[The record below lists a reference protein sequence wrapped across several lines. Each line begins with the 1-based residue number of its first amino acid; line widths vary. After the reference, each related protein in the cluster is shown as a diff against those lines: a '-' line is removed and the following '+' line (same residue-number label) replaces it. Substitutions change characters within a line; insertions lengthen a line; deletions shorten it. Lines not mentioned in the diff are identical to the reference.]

1 MDAVV
6 AGWVRTPFHKAH
18 KGALAGVR
26 PDTMVAEC
34 IKEVVERLE
43 LDPAEVDDVIIGCAY
58 PEGEQGYNIG
68 RMASLL
74 AGLPDTVPGMT
85 INRLCGSSMQAVI
98 TAANAIRV
106 GQGHCYIV
114 AGVESMSRVKRRG
127 FNWSPHP
134 VLESGVTEAYV
145 SMGATAENV
154 AMMYGITR
162 EEQEAFALISHTKA
176 AERETQN
183 PNIIGINNG
192 DGVTVDSDGC
202 VRPTTTLESMARL
215 PLAFEEGGTV
225 TAATS
230 SPLTDGAVAMVVC
243 SSEFAPRLTTESTTM
258 ILGGCVVGVHPN
270 VMGLGPIN
278 AGRKLSDL
286 TGIDINDVDVIEVNE
301 AFASQS
307 IATIRD
313 LELDPDNVNIHGGA
327 ISIGHPLGASGAR
340 IIGQSQHILETE
352 GKEHAMAL
360 MCIGGGMGIGVALR
374 REK

>member
-6 AGWVRTPFHKAH
+6 AGWVRTPFHRAH
-18 KGALAGVR
+18 KGALAGIR

-34 IKEVVERLE
+34 IKEVVRRLD
-43 LDPAEVDDVIIGCAY
+43 LDPNEVDDVIVGCAY

-98 TAANAIRV
+98 SASNAIRV
-106 GQGHCYIV
+106 GQGQCYIV

-145 SMGATAENV
+145 SMGATAEKV
-154 AMMYGITR
+154 ARMYGISR
-162 EEQEAFALISHTKA
+162 EEQEAFALISHTKSA
-176 AERETQN
+176 GKEATN
-183 PNIIGINNG
+183 PNIIAIDTRDGGI
-192 DGVTVDSDGC
+192 VDRDGC
-202 VRPTTTLESMARL
+202 IRPSTTLESMARL
-215 PLAFEEGGTV
+215 PLAFDDGGTV

-243 SSEFAPRLTTESTTM
+243 SSEFAPMLTTGSTTK
-258 ILGGCVVGVHPN
+258 ILGGCVVGVHPS

-278 AGRKLSDL
+278 AGRKLAKL
-286 TGIDINDVDVIEVNE
+286 TGIEIDDVEVFEINE

-313 LELDPDNVNIHGGA
+313 LDLDPDRVNIHGGA

-340 IIGQSQHILETE
+340 IIGQAQHILETE
-352 GKEHAMAL
+352 GKALAMAL
-360 MCIGGGMGIGVALR
+360 MCIGGGMGIGVTLR
-374 REK
+374 RE